1 MAQAEEAHVPKNVRI
16 VITGATG
23 QVGLPLTRALAR
35 ENTVFAVG
43 RFASPEA
50 VRKIEALGAR
60 AVRGDLARGD
70 LAAVPTDADLV
81 LHFAV
86 ARSREPDFD
95 GDLAMN
101 AEGAGLLFAHC
112 RPKRAFV
119 HCSSAAVYQ
128 WKNGEPLREGDPLG
142 DHHRAMM
149 PTYSLCK
156 IAAESVVRFCARRW
170 STPTTIARLGVPYG
184 DNGGWPWYHLMM
196 MKAGAPIP
204 VHPSGPNRFPLFHED
219 DQVRTL
225 DALVEAASVP
235 ATVLNWAGSE
245 DTSVEAWCDE
255 LARLTG
261 LTPKL
266 DRTEKALAPL
276 PLDVRQLEARAGKS
290 RVAWQEGL
298 RRMLAARNPEL
309 LKA

>member
-1 MAQAEEAHVPKNVRI
+1 MPSNARI

-35 ENTVFAVG
+35 ENTVYAVG
-43 RFASPEA
+43 RFAKPEDA
-50 VRKIEALGAR
+50 AKIEALGAR
-60 AVRGDLARGD
+60 PARADLASGDLSGIPSD
-70 LAAVPTDADLV
+70 VDVVLNLAVV
-81 LHFAV
+81 
-86 ARSREPDFD
+86 RSNTPDFD

-128 WKNGEPLREGDPLG
+128 WKNGEPVREGDPLG
-142 DHHRAMM
+142 DHHRVMM

-156 IAAESVVRFCARRW
+156 IAAESVVRFCARQWR
-170 STPTTIARLGVPYG
+170 TPTTIARLGVPYG

-196 MKAGAPIP
+196 MKAGVPIP

-219 DQVRTL
+219 DSARTL
-225 DALVEAASVP
+225 DALIAMASVP
-235 ATVLNWAGSE
+235 ATIVNWAGSE
-245 DTSVEAWCDE
+245 DTSIEAWCEE
-255 LARLTG
+255 LGRLTG
-261 LTPKL
+261 LAPKF

-276 PLDVRQLEARAGKS
+276 PLDVRKLEASAGPS
-290 RVAWQEGL
+290 RVGWRDGL
-298 RRMLAARNPEL
+298 RRMVAARNPEL

>member
-1 MAQAEEAHVPKNVRI
+1 MPKNARI

-43 RFASPEA
+43 RFADPA
-50 VRKIEALGAR
+50 DGQKIAALGAEP
-60 AVRGDLARGD
+60 VRGDLATGD
-70 LAAVPTDADLV
+70 LSAVPSDVDLV
-81 LHFAV
+81 LNFAV
-86 ARSREPDFD
+86 VRSSAPEFD
-95 GDLAMN
+95 ADLAMN

-142 DHHRAMM
+142 DHHRVMM

-156 IAAESVVRFCARRW
+156 IAAEAVVRFCARQWR
-170 STPTTIARLGVPYG
+170 TPTIIARLGVPYG

-196 MKAGAPIP
+196 MKAGVPIP

-219 DQVRTL
+219 DLARTL
-225 DALVEAASVP
+225 DALIEAASVP

-245 DTSVEAWCDE
+245 DTSIEAWCGE

-261 LTPKL
+261 LAAKL

-276 PLDVRQLEARAGKS
+276 PLDVSALEARAGKS
-290 RVAWQEGL
+290 RVAWRDGL
-298 RRMLAARNPEL
+298 RRMLVARNPEL

>member
-1 MAQAEEAHVPKNVRI
+1 MAQAEEAHVPKNARI

-119 HCSSAAVYQ
+119 HCSSAAVYH

-142 DHHRAMM
+142 DHHRVMM

-156 IAAESVVRFCARRW
+156 IAAESVVRFCARQW

-245 DTSVEAWCDE
+245 DTSIEAWCDE

>member
-1 MAQAEEAHVPKNVRI
+1 MPKNARI

-43 RFASPEA
+43 RFADPA
-50 VRKIEALGAR
+50 GARKIAALGAEP
-60 AVRGDLARGD
+60 VRGDLATGD
-70 LAAVPTDADLV
+70 LSAVSSDVDLV
-81 LHFAV
+81 LNFAV
-86 ARSREPDFD
+86 ARRSAPEFD
-95 GDLAMN
+95 ADLAMN

-142 DHHRAMM
+142 DHHRVMM

-156 IAAESVVRFCARRW
+156 IAAEAVVRFCARQWR
-170 STPTTIARLGVPYG
+170 TPTTIARLGVPYG
-184 DNGGWPWYHLMM
+184 DNGGWPWYHLLM
-196 MKAGAPIP
+196 MKAGVPIP

-219 DQVRTL
+219 DLARTL
-225 DALVEAASVP
+225 DALIEAASVP

-245 DTSVEAWCDE
+245 DTSIEAWCGE

-261 LTPKL
+261 LAAKL

-276 PLDVRQLEARAGKS
+276 PLDVSALEARAGKS
-290 RVAWQEGL
+290 RVAWREGL
-298 RRMLAARNPEL
+298 RRMLVARNAEL
-309 LKA
+309 LEA